1 MADTEHYGSLGALAP
16 AWDEGERNIDT
27 DEIYERF
34 FGWVADVKGVE
45 PWPHQEEA
53 IMDLLAGDHVILN
66 TPTGSGKSLVAL
78 GMHFAALCT
87 GRLLLHRADQGA
99 GLGEVLRSG
108 RGVRPRQ
115 RRHDHRRHAYQ
126 RRCADHLLLVKIPFA
141 NQALREGRRADV
153 GCVAMDEFH
162 YYGDSERGWAWQVPL
177 LTLPDTQFLL
187 MSATLGNVDAI
198 ADKLEDMTDTDV
210 DVIADA
216 PRPVPL
222 TYEYTLDPLEKTVEL
237 AFRKGETPIY
247 VVHFSQDAAL
257 DTAQSLAS
265 TGVSS
270 KEQRQAIAEAIKGVK
285 FTTAFGK
292 ILQRLLR
299 TGVGIHHAGMLPRYR
314 RLVEQLAQQGLL
326 PVICGTD
333 TLGVGINVPI
343 HSVVLTALTKFDG
356 TKMRRLRA
364 REFHQIAGRAGRMG
378 FDTEGLVVAEAP
390 EYEIEN
396 AKAVAKAGNDPKK
409 LKKVK
414 RKQGAGR
421 VRHVEPE
428 HVRQVD

>member
-1 MADTEHYGSLGALAP
+1 
-16 AWDEGERNIDT
+16 
-27 DEIYERF
+27 
-34 FGWVADVKGVE
+34 
-45 PWPHQEEA
+45 
-53 IMDLLAGDHVILN
+53 
-66 TPTGSGKSLVAL
+66 
-78 GMHFAALCT
+78 
-87 GRLLLHRADQGA
+87 
-99 GLGEVLRSG
+99 
-108 RGVRPRQ
+108 
-115 RRHDHRRHAYQ
+115 
-126 RRCADHLLLVKIPFA
+126 
-141 NQALREGRRADV
+141 
-153 GCVAMDEFH
+153 
-162 YYGDSERGWAWQVPL
+162 
-177 LTLPDTQFLL
+177 

-210 DVIADA
+210 DIIADA

-237 AFRKGETPIY
+237 AFGKGETPIY

-257 DTAQSLAS
+257 ETANALAS

-270 KEQRQAIAEAIKGVK
+270 KEQRAAIAEAIKGTK

-299 TGVGIHHAGMLPRYR
+299 TGIGIHHAGMLPRYR

-356 TKMRRLRA
+356 TKMRKLRA

-378 FDTEGLVVAEAP
+378 FDTEGLVIAEP
-390 EYEIEN
+390 PN
-396 AKAVAKAGNDPKK
+396 SKSRTPR
-409 LKKVK
+409 LW
-414 RKQGAGR
+414 
-421 VRHVEPE
+421 P
-428 HVRQVD
+428 RQATIRRN